1 MALPAPTLD
10 STAMTPSARRLP
22 KWSAGYIFILPPLLL
37 YAIFFIYPFIVSI
50 YYSFVEW
57 PGAGPKQFVGL
68 ANYRR
73 LLSDGHLWEALQHN
87 LLWVVVGTIAPI
99 AIGLLLGAL
108 LWRGVRGM
116 VLFRTIYFIPVVLSE
131 PVIGIIWDWIY
142 NPLFGA
148 LNTLLVRLGLEQLQ
162 RGWLGDP
169 STALPSLLV
178 TAIWSYFGFAFV
190 VIMAGLQDVN
200 LELVEAAMI
209 DGANA
214 FQRFRYILI
223 PELRHVLTMITAL
236 TLIGGFNV
244 FGIVFV
250 MTSGGPGTA
259 TEVIGTYTFKKA
271 FGESDIGYGATLSLV
286 MTAITMLASY
296 IFIRLRERNA

>member
-10 STAMTPSARRLP
+10 SAARTSVPRRSP
-22 KWSAGYIFILPPLLL
+22 KASSGYIFVLPPFLL
-37 YAIFFIYPFIVSI
+37 YALFFVYPFIVSI

-73 LLSDGHLWEALQHN
+73 LFSDGHLWEALQHN
-87 LLWVVVGTIAPI
+87 LIWVIVGTVTPI

-148 LNTLLVRLGLEQLQ
+148 LNTLLGRIGLEQLQ
-162 RGWLGDP
+162 RGWLGEP

-200 LELVEAAMI
+200 VELIEAAMI

-286 MTAITMLASY
+286 MTAITLLASS